1 MNAAPLLGLDEATW
15 LGGIAATP
23 RAIGAAALTQDPFA
37 ACLARGTTLV
47 VADAESAGGL
57 AGLRDLAAL
66 ARALGVTLAVKPGAG
81 GVERATA
88 LAGALDAAVAAEG
101 PLPALPPQPRDSP
114 TRIVS
119 VTVQRI
125 ALPLKHL
132 YVSSMYCTPKQD
144 RTLVAIRL
152 ADGTVGWGETNGTPD
167 CAARVVAIAK
177 GWIGRDA
184 LRDRASLRRAFARIS
199 FDNRHGRNGLAA
211 YAGLDLAAWDASAKH
226 LSVPLAALL
235 GQSAPLRPVEVAC
248 PLPAAVPGR
257 AMDRAEITAHM
268 ADLSLAPRVAELA
281 AGIAAAHGIRA
292 FKYKSAAT
300 GIEWDIAALTALRAT
315 LPPGTR
321 LRCDP
326 NGAYSPEEAR
336 RLVAGTAALELEF
349 HEDPTDALEGF
360 CRLREAGA
368 GRLASNMCLIEPPD
382 LVAAHRLGLTD
393 LVVLGDIF
401 YWGGIAGLRD
411 ASAVAARLGLTP
423 SLHSFYETAV
433 ATAANWQMAQA
444 LGLDADH
451 PMDCGVTSLAEDI
464 VAPGMLTVR
473 DGVLTGPEGPGIGLA
488 PDPARIAALAIA
500 DPVVIPAP

>member
-1 MNAAPLLGLDEATW
+1 MNAAPLPGLDEAIW
-15 LGGIAATP
+15 LGGIAAPP
-23 RAIGAAALTQDPFA
+23 RAIGAAALTPDPFA

-47 VADAESAGGL
+47 VADAASAGGL

-66 ARALGVTLAVKPGAG
+66 ARAMGVTLAVKPGEG
-81 GVERATA
+81 GLPRAVS
-88 LAGALDAAVAAEG
+88 LAGALDAAVAADG
-101 PLPALPPQPRDSP
+101 PLPALPPVPQDSP

-119 VTVQRI
+119 VTTRRI

-144 RTLVAIRL
+144 RTLVCIRL
-152 ADGTVGWGETNGTPD
+152 ADGTEGWGETNGTPD
-167 CAARVVAIAK
+167 CAARVNAIAK

-184 LRDRASLRRAFARIS
+184 LRDRAALRRSFARIA

-211 YAGLDLAAWDASAKH
+211 YAGLDLAAWDASARH
-226 LSVPLAALL
+226 LGVPLAALL

-268 ADLSLAPRVAELA
+268 ADLSLAPRVADLA
-281 AGIAAAHGIRA
+281 AGIAAEHGIRA

-300 GIEWDIAALTALRAT
+300 GIDWDIAALTALRAK
-315 LPPGTR
+315 LPSGTR

-336 RLVAGTAALELEF
+336 RLVAGTAALDLEF

-360 CRLREAGA
+360 RQLREAGA
-368 GRLASNMCLIEPPD
+368 GRLASNMCLITPAD
-382 LVAAHRLGLTD
+382 LVAAYRLGMTD

-401 YWGGIAGLRD
+401 YWGGVAGLRD
-411 ASAVAARLGLTP
+411 ASAVAFRLGLTP
-423 SLHSFYETAV
+423 SLHSFYETAI
-433 ATAANWQMAQA
+433 ATAANVHLAQA
-444 LGLDADH
+444 LGLDAHH

-464 VAPGMLTVR
+464 VAPGVLTVT
-473 DGVLTGPEGPGIGLA
+473 DGRLTAPPGPGIGLS